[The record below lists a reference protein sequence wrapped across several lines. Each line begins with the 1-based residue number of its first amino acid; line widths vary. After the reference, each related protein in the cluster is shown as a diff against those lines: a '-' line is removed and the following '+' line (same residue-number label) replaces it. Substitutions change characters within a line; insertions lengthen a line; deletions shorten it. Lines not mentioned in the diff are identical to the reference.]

1 MINDEKYEYWDIF
14 SDVPKT
20 EEIAKEMR
28 NKGINFP
35 LNTIENRWA
44 AYGIWDLAQEDNT
57 NLIEQSSFGSI
68 ISLFFGGMSVS
79 ASTEMYLREETIE
92 NQCVDMWNLIDD
104 TLPQKERLIQF
115 YNKIKGLYVS
125 DIDEY
130 WRNTERINLRVS
142 MKTLQRF
149 EAVEG
154 ETYNEKMI
162 NLLQRWEDD

>member
-1 MINDEKYEYWDIF
+1 MINSNEYEYWDIF
-14 SDVPKT
+14 SDAPKT
-20 EEIAKEMR
+20 EELTEKMR
-28 NKGINFP
+28 NKRINFP
-35 LNTIENRWA
+35 LNTLENRWC
-44 AYGIWDLAQEDNT
+44 AYAIYDLEEAGSS

-92 NQCVDMWNLIDD
+92 NHCIDMWNLIDD
-104 TLPQKERLIQF
+104 TLTQKERLIQF
-115 YNKIKGLYVS
+115 YNKIKELYVS

-142 MKTLQRF
+142 MKTFQRF

-154 ETYNEKMI
+154 KTYNEKLV

>member
-1 MINDEKYEYWDIF
+1 MINKEYEYWDLF

-20 EEIAKEMR
+20 EKLTDEMGK
-28 NKGINFP
+28 KGINFP
-35 LNTIENRWA
+35 LNTIENRWC
-44 AYGIWDLAQEDNT
+44 AYAIYDLEQSGIS

-68 ISLFFGGMSVS
+68 ISLFFGGKAVS
-79 ASTEMYLREETIE
+79 ASTEYYIKEETIE

-104 TLPQKERLIQF
+104 TLSTKERLKEF
-115 YNKIKGLYVS
+115 YNKIKELYTS
-125 DIDEY
+125 NINEY

-142 MKTLQRF
+142 MKTFQRF

-154 ETYNEKMI
+154 KTYNEKLV